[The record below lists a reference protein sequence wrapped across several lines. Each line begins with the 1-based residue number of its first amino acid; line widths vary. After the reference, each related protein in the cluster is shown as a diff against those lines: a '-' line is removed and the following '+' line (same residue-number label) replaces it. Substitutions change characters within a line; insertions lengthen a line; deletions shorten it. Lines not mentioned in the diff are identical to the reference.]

1 MTLIFSTNIKNT
13 NVLLKIVNQKL
24 LPVNQWFNGN
34 RFSRNQGKTRFI
46 SFHRQQVRKNLV
58 LKLFFA
64 AIKHF

>member
-1 MTLIFSTNIKNT
+1 MTIIFSTNIKNT

-24 LPVNQWFNGN
+24 LPVNQWFSGN

-46 SFHRQQVRKNLV
+46 SFHKQQARKNLA
-58 LKLFFA
+58 LKLFFE